1 MQITIPYNPRPW
13 QRKVHSSKSRWKVI
27 VCHRRAGKTN
37 MAINEL
43 IRGAVTIPNSRF
55 AYIAPYFVQAKSI
68 GWDMLKK
75 YSLVIPGVKFNESE
89 LRVDYPNGSRVTLYG
104 ADNPDRLRGI
114 ALW

>member
-1 MQITIPYNPRPW
+1 MQIVIPYNPRPW
-13 QRKVHSSKSRWKVI
+13 QRKVHSSNTRWNVI

-43 IRGAVTIPNSRF
+43 IKGAMMTPDSRF

-75 YSLVIPGVKFNESE
+75 YSLPIPGVKFNESE
-89 LRVDYPNGSRVTLYG
+89 LRVDYPN
-104 ADNPDRLRGI
+104 
-114 ALW
+114 